1 MEVKNPAYTHNR
13 LIIIKLSKK
22 CKQMG
27 IEQLNFVGNDGLV
40 QPFRE
45 DVAFVRPLLPFPDHL
60 LQHIRILSSY
70 IIPLSSVFFNIIQF
84 PLLHFFILYSFPIFP
99 PYKTIIEV
107 FTEDIL
113 AQLQISVAYF
123 CSIGLYFLV

>member
-1 MEVKNPAYTHNR
+1 
-13 LIIIKLSKK
+13 
-22 CKQMG
+22 MG

-70 IIPLSSVFFNIIQF
+70 IFQYHTVPTPSFFHPL
-84 PLLHFFILYSFPIFP
+84 
-99 PYKTIIEV
+99 
-107 FTEDIL
+107 
-113 AQLQISVAYF
+113 QLSNFSTVQNNY
-123 CSIGLYFLV
+123 

>member
-45 DVAFVRPLLPFPDHL
+45 DVAFVRPLLRGRNL
-60 LQHIRILSSY
+60 NCVS
-70 IIPLSSVFFNIIQF
+70 
-84 PLLHFFILYSFPIFP
+84 
-99 PYKTIIEV
+99 
-107 FTEDIL
+107 
-113 AQLQISVAYF
+113 
-123 CSIGLYFLV
+123 

>member
-1 MEVKNPAYTHNR
+1 
-13 LIIIKLSKK
+13 
-22 CKQMG
+22 MG

-60 LQHIRILSSY
+60 RQHVRILSSY
-70 IIPLSSVFFNIIQF
+70 IIPLSSVFSISYSS
-84 PLLHFFILYSFPIFP
+84 HSFIFHPYSFPIFP

-107 FTEDIL
+107 FTEDIFMYL
-113 AQLQISVAYF
+113 FIR
-123 CSIGLYFLV
+123 IMNR

>member
-1 MEVKNPAYTHNR
+1 
-13 LIIIKLSKK
+13 
-22 CKQMG
+22 MG

-70 IIPLSSVFFNIIQF
+70 IIPLSSVFFNPSF
-84 PLLHFFILYSFPIFP
+84 FHPL
-99 PYKTIIEV
+99 
-107 FTEDIL
+107 
-113 AQLQISVAYF
+113 QLSNFSTVQNNY
-123 CSIGLYFLV
+123 